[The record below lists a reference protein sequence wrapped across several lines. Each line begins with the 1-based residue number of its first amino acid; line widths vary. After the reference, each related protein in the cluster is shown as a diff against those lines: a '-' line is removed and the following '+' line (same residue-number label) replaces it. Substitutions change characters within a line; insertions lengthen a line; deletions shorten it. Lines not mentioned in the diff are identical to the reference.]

1 MSKSQESVITI
12 LNDKLTL
19 ANKQTGHLSKKIHRQ
34 RLQLRKMRQYIK
46 ELEAKVL
53 KLGEPIAK
61 RASELANTA
70 MKQLTH

>member
-19 ANKQTGHLSKKIHRQ
+19 ANKHTGHLSKKIHRQ

-53 KLGEPIAK
+53 G
-61 RASELANTA
+61 ASEKSSLIQTTTKADLRQQLA
-70 MKQLTH
+70 H